1 MNMKKK
7 FYQMSPAERLDFL
20 DLKSETRQILEETVL
35 DAALADNLIENQ
47 ISEFELPMGL
57 AQNFVINGKKFLVP
71 MVTEEPSVIAAASN
85 GAKIAGNFQTVLS
98 VRLMRGQIVFYDV
111 DQADHLMQ
119 TIEENQAG
127 IFRAAKEA
135 YPSIIKRGG
144 GLRQVSSRAFE
155 AEGFVSVDFKVD
167 VKDAMGANIVNA
179 ILEGVANLF
188 RTWFPEQKI
197 LFSILSNYATESL
210 VKVSCEIP
218 VERLSKGNNGQEVA
232 EKIQA
237 ASRFSKIDPYR
248 AATHNKGIMNG
259 INAVVLATGN
269 DTRAVASGIHAYA
282 SKEGSNQGLAK
293 WDVRDGLLLGS
304 LELPLPVATVGGAVK
319 VLPKAQAALELL
331 EITEAKELA
340 QVMAAVGLAQNLAA
354 LRALVSEGIQQ
365 GHMSLQVRALA
376 MTVGAKDEE
385 ITILSEKLRR
395 EKVMNQAIAEKLL
408 LEIRQNNK

>member
-1 MNMKKK
+1 
-7 FYQMSPAERLDFL
+7 MSPAERLDFL

-35 DAALADNLIENQ
+35 DVALADNLIENQ

-57 AQNFVINGKKFLVP
+57 AQNFVINGKKYLVP

-98 VRLMRGQIVFYDV
+98 ERLMRGQIVFYDV
-111 DQADHLMQ
+111 EQADHIMQ

-135 YPSIIKRGG
+135 YPSIFKRGG

-210 VKVSCEIP
+210 VKVNCEIP
-218 VERLSKGNNGQEVA
+218 VERLSKENNGQEVA

-237 ASRFSKIDPYR
+237 ASRFSKVDPYR

-282 SKEGSNQGLAK
+282 SKEGSYQGLAEWYVK
-293 WDVRDGLLLGS
+293 DGLLFGS

-385 ITILSEKLRR
+385 ITILSEKLRQ
-395 EKVMNQAIAEKLL
+395 EKVMNQERAEKLL
-408 LEIRQNNK
+408 REIRQNNK

>member
-1 MNMKKK
+1 MKKK

-98 VRLMRGQIVFYDV
+98 ERLMRGQIVFYDV

-155 AEGFVSVDFKVD
+155 AEGFVSVDFKMD

-282 SKEGSNQGLAK
+282 SKEGSYQGLAK

-319 VLPKAQAALELL
+319 VLPKAQVALELL

>member
-1 MNMKKK
+1 
-7 FYQMSPAERLDFL
+7 MSPAERLDFL

-98 VRLMRGQIVFYDV
+98 ERLMRGQIVFYDV

-282 SKEGSNQGLAK
+282 SKEGSYQGLAK
-293 WDVRDGLLLGS
+293 WDVKDGLLLGN

>member
-1 MNMKKK
+1 MKKK

-20 DLKSETRQILEETVL
+20 DLKSETRQILKETVL

-98 VRLMRGQIVFYDV
+98 ERLMRGQIVFYDV

-282 SKEGSNQGLAK
+282 SKEGSYQGLAK

>member
-98 VRLMRGQIVFYDV
+98 ERLMRGQIVFYDV

-282 SKEGSNQGLAK
+282 SKEGSYQGLAK

-395 EKVMNQAIAEKLL
+395 EKVMNQAIAKKLL

>member
-1 MNMKKK
+1 MKKK

-35 DAALADNLIENQ
+35 DVALADNLIENQ

-57 AQNFVINGKKFLVP
+57 AQNFVINGKKYLVP

-98 VRLMRGQIVFYDV
+98 ERLMRGQIVFYDV
-111 DQADHLMQ
+111 EQADHLMQ

-135 YPSIIKRGG
+135 YPSIFKRGG

-155 AEGFVSVDFKVD
+155 VEGFVSVDFKVD

-210 VKVSCEIP
+210 VKVNCEIP

-237 ASRFSKIDPYR
+237 ASRFSKVDPYR

-282 SKEGSNQGLAK
+282 SKGGSYQGLAEWYVK
-293 WDVRDGLLLGS
+293 DGLLFGS

-385 ITILSEKLRR
+385 ITILSEKLRQ
-395 EKVMNQAIAEKLL
+395 EKVMNQERAEKLL
-408 LEIRQNNK
+408 REIRQNNK

>member
-1 MNMKKK
+1 MNKKKK
-7 FYQMSPAERLDFL
+7 FYQISPAERLDFL

-282 SKEGSNQGLAK
+282 SKEGSYQGLAK

>member
-98 VRLMRGQIVFYDV
+98 ERLMRGQIVFYDV

-282 SKEGSNQGLAK
+282 SKEGSYQGLAK

>member
-35 DAALADNLIENQ
+35 DVALADNLIENQ

-57 AQNFVINGKKFLVP
+57 AQNFVINGKKYLVP

-98 VRLMRGQIVFYDV
+98 ERLMRGQIVFYDV
-111 DQADHLMQ
+111 EQADHLMQ

-135 YPSIIKRGG
+135 YPSIFKRGG

-210 VKVSCEIP
+210 VKVNCEIP
-218 VERLSKGNNGQEVA
+218 VERLSKENNGQEVA

-237 ASRFSKIDPYR
+237 ASRFSKVDPYR

-282 SKEGSNQGLAK
+282 SKEGSYQGLAEWYVK
-293 WDVRDGLLLGS
+293 DGLLFGS

-385 ITILSEKLRR
+385 ITILSEKLCQ
-395 EKVMNQAIAEKLL
+395 EKVMNQERAEKLL
-408 LEIRQNNK
+408 REIRQNNK

>member
-35 DAALADNLIENQ
+35 DVALADNLIENQ

-57 AQNFVINGKKFLVP
+57 AQNFVINGKKYLVP

-98 VRLMRGQIVFYDV
+98 ERLMRGQIVFYDV
-111 DQADHLMQ
+111 EQADHLMQ

-135 YPSIIKRGG
+135 YPSIFKRGG

-155 AEGFVSVDFKVD
+155 AEGFVSVDFKMD

-210 VKVSCEIP
+210 VKVNCEIP

-237 ASRFSKIDPYR
+237 ASRFSKVDPYR

-282 SKEGSNQGLAK
+282 SKEGSYQGLAEWYVK
-293 WDVRDGLLLGS
+293 DGLLFGS

-385 ITILSEKLRR
+385 ITILSEKLRQ
-395 EKVMNQAIAEKLL
+395 EKVMNQERAEKLL
-408 LEIRQNNK
+408 REIRQNNK

>member
-35 DAALADNLIENQ
+35 DVALADNLIENQ

-57 AQNFVINGKKFLVP
+57 AQNFVINGKKYLVP

-98 VRLMRGQIVFYDV
+98 ERLMRGQIVFYDV
-111 DQADHLMQ
+111 EQADHLMQ

-135 YPSIIKRGG
+135 YPSIFKRGG

-210 VKVSCEIP
+210 VKVNCEIP

-237 ASRFSKIDPYR
+237 ASRFSKVDPYR

-282 SKEGSNQGLAK
+282 SKEGSYQGLAEWYVK
-293 WDVRDGLLLGS
+293 DGLLFGS

-385 ITILSEKLRR
+385 ITILSEKLRQ
-395 EKVMNQAIAEKLL
+395 EKVMNQERAEKLL
-408 LEIRQNNK
+408 REIRQNNK

>member
-98 VRLMRGQIVFYDV
+98 ERLMRGQIVFYDV

-135 YPSIIKRGG
+135 YPSILKRGG

-282 SKEGSNQGLAK
+282 SKEGSYQGLAK
-293 WDVRDGLLLGS
+293 WDVKDGLLLGS

>member
-98 VRLMRGQIVFYDV
+98 ERLMRGQIVFYDV

-135 YPSIIKRGG
+135 YPSIVKRGG

-155 AEGFVSVDFKVD
+155 AEGFVSVDFKMD

-282 SKEGSNQGLAK
+282 SKEGSYQGLAK
-293 WDVRDGLLLGS
+293 WDVKDGLLLGN

>member
-35 DAALADNLIENQ
+35 DVALADNLIENQ

-57 AQNFVINGKKFLVP
+57 AQNFVINGKKYLVP

-98 VRLMRGQIVFYDV
+98 ERLMRGQIVFYDV
-111 DQADHLMQ
+111 EQADHLMQ

-135 YPSIIKRGG
+135 YPSIFKRGG

-210 VKVSCEIP
+210 VKVNCEIP

-237 ASRFSKIDPYR
+237 ASRFSKVDPYR

-282 SKEGSNQGLAK
+282 SKEGSYQGLAEWYVK
-293 WDVRDGLLLGS
+293 DGLLLGS

-385 ITILSEKLRR
+385 ITILSEKLRQ
-395 EKVMNQAIAEKLL
+395 EKVMNQEIAEKLL
-408 LEIRQNNK
+408 REIRQNNK

>member
-282 SKEGSNQGLAK
+282 SKEGSYQGLAK

-319 VLPKAQAALELL
+319 VLPKAHAALELL

>member
-98 VRLMRGQIVFYDV
+98 ERLMRGQIVFYDV

-282 SKEGSNQGLAK
+282 SKEGSYQGLAK

-319 VLPKAQAALELL
+319 VLPKAQASLELL

>member
-98 VRLMRGQIVFYDV
+98 ERLMRGQIVFYDV

-282 SKEGSNQGLAK
+282 SKEGSYQGLAK
-293 WDVRDGLLLGS
+293 WDVKDGLLLGN

-408 LEIRQNNK
+408 LGIRQNNK

>member
-85 GAKIAGNFQTVLS
+85 GARIAGNFQTVLS

-282 SKEGSNQGLAK
+282 SKEGSYQGLAK
-293 WDVRDGLLLGS
+293 WDVRDGLLLGG

>member
-1 MNMKKK
+1 
-7 FYQMSPAERLDFL
+7 MSPAERLDFL

-35 DAALADNLIENQ
+35 DVALADNLIENQ

-57 AQNFVINGKKFLVP
+57 AQNFVINGKKYLVP

-98 VRLMRGQIVFYDV
+98 ERLMRGQIVFYDV
-111 DQADHLMQ
+111 EQADHLMQ

-135 YPSIIKRGG
+135 YPSIFKRGG

-155 AEGFVSVDFKVD
+155 VEGFVSVDFKVD

-210 VKVSCEIP
+210 VKVNCEIP

-237 ASRFSKIDPYR
+237 ASRFSKVDPYR

-282 SKEGSNQGLAK
+282 SKEGSYQGLAEWYVK
-293 WDVRDGLLLGS
+293 DGLLFGS

-385 ITILSEKLRR
+385 ITILSEKLRQ
-395 EKVMNQAIAEKLL
+395 EKVMNQERAEKLL
-408 LEIRQNNK
+408 REIRQNNK

>member
-1 MNMKKK
+1 
-7 FYQMSPAERLDFL
+7 
-20 DLKSETRQILEETVL
+20 LEETVL

-98 VRLMRGQIVFYDV
+98 ERLMRGQIVFYDV

-282 SKEGSNQGLAK
+282 SKEGSYQGLAK